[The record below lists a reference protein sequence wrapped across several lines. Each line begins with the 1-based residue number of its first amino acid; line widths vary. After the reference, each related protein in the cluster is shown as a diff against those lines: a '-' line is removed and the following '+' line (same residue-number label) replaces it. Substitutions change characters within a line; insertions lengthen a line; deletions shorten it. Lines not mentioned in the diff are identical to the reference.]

1 MTALDSLPL
10 HPCALTI
17 AGSDSGGNAGIQ
29 ADLRAFHALGV
40 HGCTAIAALTCQNPF
55 GVRAVQS
62 TEPAILRDQLEAIF
76 EAYAIGAVKTGMLAE
91 SALIEATADVLER
104 YPVKLVAD
112 PVMVATSGARLLRE
126 DATEALQKRLLP
138 LATLITPNL
147 PEAEVLLGTRV
158 ETPEEMMSAVRA
170 LADRFSCA
178 VLLKGGHAQGTRA
191 RDLFFDGSSIITLT
205 TPPVENPISTH
216 GTGCTLSA
224 AIAAALAL
232 GQTLTEAV
240 ITGKAFIYES
250 IRTGVR
256 IGPACGVLGTPT
268 DLPRESVM
276 LG

>member
-1 MTALDSLPL
+1 MLDTLPL

-40 HGCTAIAALTCQNPF
+40 HGCTAIAALTSQNPF
-55 GVRAVQS
+55 GVRSVQS
-62 TEPAILRDQLEAIF
+62 TEPPILRDQLEAIF
-76 EAYAIGAVKTGMLAE
+76 EAYAVSAAKTGMLAE
-91 SALIEATADVLER
+91 SALIETAAEVLSR
-104 YPVKLVAD
+104 YPVRLVAD
-112 PVMVATSGARLLRE
+112 PVMIATSGARLLRE
-126 DATEALQKRLLP
+126 DAVDALTRRLLP

-147 PEAEVLLGTRV
+147 PEAEVLLGAPVATLA
-158 ETPEEMMSAVRA
+158 EMAA
-170 LADRFSCA
+170 AAQDLADRFSCA

-191 RDLFFDGSSIITLT
+191 RDVFFDGSKVMTLS
-205 TPPVENPISTH
+205 TPPVEDPVSTH

-250 IRTGVR
+250 IRTGIR
-256 IGPACGVLGTPT
+256 IGPACGVLGTPAS
-268 DLPRESVM
+268 LPRENVM
-276 LG
+276 LD